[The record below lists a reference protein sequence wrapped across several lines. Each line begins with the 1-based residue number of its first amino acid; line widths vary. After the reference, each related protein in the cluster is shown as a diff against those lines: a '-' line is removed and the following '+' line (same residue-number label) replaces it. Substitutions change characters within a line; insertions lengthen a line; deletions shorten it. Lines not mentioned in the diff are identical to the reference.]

1 MNVTRGK
8 LGPMGAVLFLPALLS
23 GCTGIAEPGSGLTAT
38 IVVGVATLVIV
49 AFLVRFEAASINA
62 RELAIIAL
70 LGTLAA
76 LLRVPFAAVPN
87 LQPSTYLVI
96 CTGYVFGPLAG
107 FVVGTLTAVVS
118 NFFLGHGPWT
128 LFQALAWG
136 LAGASAVVLRAVP
149 LKTVWLVLAGVV
161 WGILFGLIMNVWT
174 WVAFVYPLTARSFM
188 VTWAASIPFDV
199 MHAVGN
205 ALFLGF
211 LGVRTIHILSRYHR
225 RFYWVRRKSEDDSES
240 DI

>member
-1 MNVTRGK
+1 M
-8 LGPMGAVLFLPALLS
+8 LLLLMALS
-23 GCTGIAEPGSGLTAT
+23 GCTGITEAGSGMTAT
-38 IVVGVATLVIV
+38 IAVGVATLIIA
-49 AFLVRFEAASINA
+49 AFLLRFEAASINA
-62 RELAIIAL
+62 REIAIIAL

-76 LLRVPFAAVPN
+76 LLRVPFAAIPS
-87 LQPSTYLVI
+87 LQPSTYLII

-136 LAGASAVVLRAVP
+136 LAGASAVVLRAFP
-149 LKTVWLVLAGVV
+149 LKTGLLVLAGVV
-161 WGILFGLIMNVWT
+161 WGILFGVIMNVWT

-188 VTWAASIPFDV
+188 VTWAASVPFDV
-199 MHAVGN
+199 MHAAGN

-211 LGVRTIHILSRYHR
+211 LGVRTVRILSRYHR
-225 RFYWVRRKSEDDSES
+225 RFHWVRRESEEHGETEM
-240 DI
+240 